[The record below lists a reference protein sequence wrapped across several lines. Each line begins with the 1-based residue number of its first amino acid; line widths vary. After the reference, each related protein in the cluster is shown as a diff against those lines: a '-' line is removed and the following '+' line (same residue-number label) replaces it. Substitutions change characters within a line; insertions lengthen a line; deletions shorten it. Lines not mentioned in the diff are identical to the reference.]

1 MSSDSGKSWLHHLVT
16 FSILA
21 GSLYFSFQIIPPE
34 FNNYE
39 FQNQLAEQ
47 ARIST
52 YYNSNNTAIRNHVM
66 AIGKELNLAFPRRA
80 ILISH
85 DQGSVTIR
93 VIFSVPVAMPFYSF
107 ALHFNDNSINDL

>member
-1 MSSDSGKSWLHHLVT
+1 MASDSGTSWLHHLVT

-21 GSLYFSFQIIPPE
+21 GSLYFAFQIIPPE

-52 YYNSNNTAIRNHVM
+52 YYHSGNTAIRNHVVSI
-66 AIGKELNLAFPRRA
+66 AKQLNLAFPRRA
-80 ILISH
+80 ILITH
-85 DQGSVTIR
+85 DQGAVTIR
-93 VIFSVPVAMPFYSF
+93 VFYSVPVAMPFYSF
-107 ALHFNDNSINDL
+107 ALHFNDNSMNDL